1 MAPQAQTELK
11 ALAALLDPHGRRAAA
26 DALAQQVGAEA
37 LLVFLWDEQA
47 NAFIPAPGFKSTI
60 AGGKVWR
67 EFFMRCE
74 SGILVRDELPLER
87 NGNPAPVTALCDHGS
102 IFAFVGRPSEEALS
116 PFQAAVPLLAQLFQ
130 HEKNELEL
138 AARARLANA
147 SAVKA
152 QQLSDALGAARA
164 ALEQALRES
173 SAISRQHAEQAAALR
188 ESEAQLRVLMKKV
201 ESSNRELEQFAY
213 VAAHDLQEPLR
224 TISSF
229 CGLLEKHNAAQL
241 DQSGKT
247 YLEFILNSSER
258 ALQLIQDLLA
268 LSRIGNSQLEF
279 HPVELQAAIEAAC
292 AALSAT
298 ISEAGASVEIM
309 PPLPRVHGDLS
320 QLSQLFGNLIGNAIK
335 FRREAP
341 PLIRISASEQPTAWK
356 ISVTDNGIGIRPE
369 YYQRVFTIFQRLHT
383 QNAYPGTGIGLA
395 ICKKIVE
402 RHGGEIGIESKPNEG
417 STFFFTLPKRDVAA
431 IGLRPGLLT

>member
-1 MAPQAQTELK
+1 MAPQAHAELK
-11 ALAALLDPHGRRAAA
+11 ALAALLDPLGRRAAA

-37 LLVFLWDEQA
+37 LLVFLWDEQV
-47 NAFIPAPGFKSTI
+47 NAFVPAPGFKSTN

-67 EFFMRCE
+67 EFFTRCE
-74 SGILVRDELPLER
+74 GGAFVRDELPFER
-87 NGNPAPVTALCDHGS
+87 HGKPVPVTALCDRGS
-102 IFAFVGRPSEEALS
+102 IFAFIGHPSEDALS
-116 PFQAAVPLLAQLFQ
+116 PLQTAIPLLGQLFH
-130 HEKNELEL
+130 HEKNELEW
-138 AARARLANA
+138 AARARLANE
-147 SAVKA
+147 SALKA

-173 SAISRQHAEQAAALR
+173 SAISREHAEQAAALR
-188 ESEAQLRVLMKKV
+188 ESEAQLRVLMKKL
-201 ESSNRELEQFAY
+201 ESSNRELQQFAY

-229 CGLLEKHNAAQL
+229 CGLLEKRNAAQL
-241 DQSGKT
+241 DESGKT
-247 YLEFILNSSER
+247 YLDFILKSSAR

-268 LSRIGNSQLEF
+268 LSRIGNSEMEL
-279 HPVELQAAIEAAC
+279 HPVELQAAVDAAC
-292 AALSAT
+292 AALSAS
-298 ISEAGASVEIM
+298 ISEAGASVQTM
-309 PPLPRVHGDLS
+309 PLPRVHGDLS

-341 PLIRISASEQPTAWK
+341 PLIQISASEQPKAWK

-402 RHGGEIGIESKPNEG
+402 RHGGDIGIQSEPNEG

-431 IGLRPGLLT
+431 TGLQPGLAA